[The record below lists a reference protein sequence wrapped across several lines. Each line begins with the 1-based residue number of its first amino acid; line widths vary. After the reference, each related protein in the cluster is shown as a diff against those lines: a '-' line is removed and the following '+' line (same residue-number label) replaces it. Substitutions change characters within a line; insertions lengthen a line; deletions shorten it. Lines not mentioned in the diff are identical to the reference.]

1 MKLALGIIKFNGS
14 DRAQEVLEGY
24 MATHPNDSWP
34 FNAGIIVRHR
44 TGRISV
50 YQNYGFNWREEDEA
64 PAAGLGIGAMTG
76 MLIGA
81 LAGPAG
87 MAVGGS
93 LGAAYG
99 GILGAVDQE
108 DEEPL
113 YEVIRGKMEKGSSAI
128 LLLADDEV
136 VDKMFGAFEKL
147 GVDSL
152 RRSISDSLRGQLV
165 AAVRVVAREE
175 PQPTA
180 H

>member
-1 MKLALGIIKFNGS
+1 MGLALGIIKFKGS
-14 DRAQEVLEGY
+14 DRAQEVLDGY
-24 MATHPNDSWP
+24 LASHPSDSLP

-50 YQNYGFNWREEDEA
+50 YQNYGFDWREEGDA

-76 MLIGA
+76 MLIGV
-81 LAGPAG
+81 LAGPVG
-87 MAVGGS
+87 VAVGGS

-99 GILGAVDQE
+99 GILGAIDQDE
-108 DEEPL
+108 DRPL
-113 YEVIRGKMEKGSSAI
+113 YEVIRGKMEKGTSAI
-128 LLLADDEV
+128 LLLADDDV
-136 VDKMFGAFEKL
+136 IDKMFGAFEKL
-147 GVDSL
+147 GIDSL
-152 RRSISDSLRGQLV
+152 RRSISDSLRGELV